1 MTGAFQREASLIRS
15 SPELERFEREYA
27 RARDKK
33 ATYAQALEIFEAL
46 WAEAKALNPDFPGDW
61 EVDLVPDFA
70 VARAINGLPPDA

>member
-1 MTGAFQREASLIRS
+1 MIRS
-15 SPELERFEREYA
+15 SPELERFERKYA
-27 RARDKK
+27 RVRGKT

-61 EVDLVPDFA
+61 EVDLVPDLA